1 MITDHVAGTLSDLDR
16 EVVRHVQPGGN
27 WRDLPSDFP
36 SQRIDQIRRSAAAGE
51 GSRSTY
57 YGRLMW
63 DRPSY
68 TISTFFSRPGNGCF
82 IHPTA
87 DRLITIREAARL
99 QSFPDAYKFA
109 GPMRSRFVQVGNAV
123 PPLLACQL
131 AAMFERGSVVDLFSG
146 CGGMSLGFELAGF
159 ELVAVADIDQHSNET
174 FAKNHPD
181 RDAPIDLDLSDHG
194 EHRVAMKEIT
204 RRVGSSG
211 VDVLVGGPPC
221 QGFSTAGNCK
231 PDDPRNR
238 LVFSFV
244 AAVAELR
251 PRALMMENVAA
262 LLFRRGIHVLR
273 SVVTELAALG
283 YETSLGI
290 AHAEGYG
297 VPQLRRRLFLTATH
311 GRARWPD
318 PWCDLR
324 PPGHFR
330 LQPHRAGVA
339 RLPGP
344 TVRDA
349 IADLPLGAVTDLGA
363 VVDYASDASSQ
374 YQQWAR
380 GEISVDEMLPEPVW
394 VAAEHPTMAEAVVAL
409 RSRP

>member
-16 EVVRHVQPGGN
+16 EVVRHVPPGGN
-27 WRDLPSDFP
+27 WRDLPRDFP
-36 SQRIDQIRRSAAAGE
+36 SQRIHQIRRSAAAGG

-57 YGRLMW
+57 YGRLRW

-82 IHPTA
+82 IHPAA

-99 QSFPDAYKFA
+99 QSFPDNYKFA
-109 GPMRSRFVQVGNAV
+109 GSMRSRFVQVGNAV

-159 ELVAVADIDQHSNET
+159 ESLAAADIDPHGNQT
-174 FAKNHPD
+174 FVQNRAG
-181 RDAPIDLDLSDHG
+181 RDAPIDLDLGDPD
-194 EHRVAMKEIT
+194 EHRVAMKEI
-204 RRVGSSG
+204 RKRVGSSG

-221 QGFSTAGNCK
+221 QGFSTAGNCD
-231 PDDPRNR
+231 PRDPRNR

-244 AAVAELR
+244 AAVAELK
-251 PRALMMENVAA
+251 PKAIMMENVAA

-273 SVVTELAALG
+273 SVVAELGALG
-283 YETSLGI
+283 YETRLGI

-297 VPQLRRRLFLTATH
+297 VPQLRRRLFLTAMN
-311 GRARWPD
+311 GGAKWPD
-318 PWCDLR
+318 PWCELR
-324 PPGHFR
+324 APGHFR
-330 LQPHRAGVA
+330 LQPQQEATA
-339 RLPGP
+339 RQPGH

-349 IADLPLGAVTDLGA
+349 ISDLPLTAALDLHTE
-363 VVDYASDASSQ
+363 VDYVASASSR

-380 GEISVDEMLPEPVW
+380 GEIGVGEVLPEPVW
-394 VAAEHPTMAEAVVAL
+394 VAAD
-409 RSRP
+409 R

>member
-36 SQRIDQIRRSAAAGE
+36 SRRIDQIRRSAAAGK

-159 ELVAVADIDQHSNET
+159 ELVAVADIDKYSNET
-174 FAKNHPD
+174 FAINYPD
-181 RDAPIDLDLSDHG
+181 R
-194 EHRVAMKEIT
+194 K
-204 RRVGSSG
+204 
-211 VDVLVGGPPC
+211 
-221 QGFSTAGNCK
+221 
-231 PDDPRNR
+231 
-238 LVFSFV
+238 
-244 AAVAELR
+244 
-251 PRALMMENVAA
+251 
-262 LLFRRGIHVLR
+262 
-273 SVVTELAALG
+273 SVV
-283 YETSLGI
+283 
-290 AHAEGYG
+290 
-297 VPQLRRRLFLTATH
+297 
-311 GRARWPD
+311 
-318 PWCDLR
+318 
-324 PPGHFR
+324 
-330 LQPHRAGVA
+330 
-339 RLPGP
+339 
-344 TVRDA
+344 
-349 IADLPLGAVTDLGA
+349 
-363 VVDYASDASSQ
+363 
-374 YQQWAR
+374 
-380 GEISVDEMLPEPVW
+380 
-394 VAAEHPTMAEAVVAL
+394 
-409 RSRP
+409 